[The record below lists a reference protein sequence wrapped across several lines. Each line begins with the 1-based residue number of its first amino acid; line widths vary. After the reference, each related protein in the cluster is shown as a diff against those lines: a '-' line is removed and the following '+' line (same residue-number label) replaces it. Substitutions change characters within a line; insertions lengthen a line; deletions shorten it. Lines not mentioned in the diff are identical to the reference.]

1 MLNWT
6 IAVRARIQKT
16 NWQKYNKQT
25 KSDRHEAILD
35 HCSHQDSSIYTLY
48 AAKGRYAW
56 HV

>member
-6 IAVRARIQKT
+6 IEVRARIQKT